1 MAGLP
6 LRVVPADVDET
17 PLPGEAPEALAR
29 RLAAKKA
36 RAVAE
41 REGGDAPIVAA
52 DTIVVLPDAPRIL
65 GKPHDEADARAM
77 LTRIIGRT
85 HEVVTGYHIIFGGQE
100 RGRIVTTEVT
110 FRPLAMAELD
120 GYLASG
126 EWSGKAGAYAIQGL
140 AGAFVRTVRGSY
152 TNVVGLP
159 LCEVIEDLATM
170 GAIGNDW
177 LTTPGFR

>member
-6 LRVVPADVDET
+6 LVVVPADVDET
-17 PLPGEAPEALAR
+17 PLPAEGPEALAR

-41 REGGDAPIVAA
+41 REGGGMPILAA
-52 DTIVVLPDAPRIL
+52 DTIVVLPDEPRIL
-65 GKPHDEADARAM
+65 GKPRDKDGARRM
-77 LTRIIGRT
+77 LERIAGRS
-85 HEVVTGYHIIFGGQE
+85 HEVVTGYHIIFGDQE

-110 FRPLAMAELD
+110 FRPLAKAELD
-120 GYLASG
+120 GYLESG

-170 GAIGNDW
+170 GAIGSDW
-177 LTTPGFR
+177 LTAPSFR

>member
-1 MAGLP
+1 MAGLS

-17 PLPGEAPEALAR
+17 PLPAEAPEALAR

-41 REGGDAPIVAA
+41 REGGDAAILAA
-52 DTIVVLPDAPRIL
+52 DTIVVLPDEPRIL
-65 GKPHDEADARAM
+65 GKPRDQDDARRM
-77 LTRIIGRT
+77 LTRIVGRT
-85 HEVVTGYHIIFGGQE
+85 HEVVTGYHILFGGHE

-110 FRPLAMAELD
+110 FRPLATAELE

-126 EWSGKAGAYAIQGL
+126 EWEGKAGAYAIQGL

-170 GAIGNDW
+170 GAIRNDW
-177 LTTPGFR
+177 LIAPAFR